1 MNDRLIK
8 ESDVLKAID
17 KRIKELSKHPEFVRK
32 NGHIDVIGV
41 KKYILAI
48 PSADRPQEWITCR
61 ERMPKKEEATY
72 LICTETGHMCSCRW
86 TNNMYGL
93 GSNEWSKWGWH
104 IMDKPQYAKV
114 VAWMPLKPWKG
125 EDDEEDIQSEAE

>member
-1 MNDRLIK
+1 MEKIYRVQMN
-8 ESDVLKAID
+8 
-17 KRIKELSKHPEFVRK
+17 SKGMPNFSTAVEV
-32 NGHIDVIGV
+32 
-41 KKYILAI
+41 
-48 PSADRPQEWITCR
+48 ADRPQAWITCR

-125 EDDEEDIQSEAE
+125 EDDE

>member
-125 EDDEEDIQSEAE
+125 ADDE

>member
-1 MNDRLIK
+1 MSDDLIRR
-8 ESDVLKAID
+8 SDAIEAITNHCENECYYRAD
-17 KRIKELSKHPEFVRK
+17 SWCPQCQREEFQDAIK
-32 NGHIDVIGV
+32 
-41 KKYILAI
+41 AI
-48 PSADRPQEWITCR
+48 PSADRPQEWIPCR

-125 EDDEEDIQSEAE
+125 ADDDI

>member
-1 MNDRLIK
+1 MSSGMNVEQAKEYAGTMTYRQAISNVGSGKFIK
-8 ESDVLKAID
+8 YRKATM
-17 KRIKELSKHPEFVRK
+17 IKLRELAEM
-32 NGHIDVIGV
+32 
-41 KKYILAI
+41 
-48 PSADRPQEWITCR
+48 ADRPQGEWIPCS
-61 ERMPKKEEATY
+61 ERLPKKEEATY
-72 LICTETGHMCSCRW
+72 LICTETGRMCSCRW

-125 EDDEEDIQSEAE
+125 EDDGEDIQSADE

>member
-1 MNDRLIK
+1 MSKDIIYR
-8 ESDVLKAID
+8 EDAINLLWYFQD
-17 KRIKELSKHPEFVRK
+17 ECCSAVVGDFEKL
-32 NGHIDVIGV
+32 
-41 KKYILAI
+41 
-48 PSADRPQEWITCR
+48 PSADRPQEWIPCS
-61 ERMPKKEEATY
+61 ERLPKKEEATY

-125 EDDEEDIQSEAE
+125 ADDE

>member
-1 MNDRLIK
+1 MSNDTIK
-8 ESDVLKAID
+8 RSDAIKATWQEPTYTDPLNVLTEVRD
-17 KRIKELSKHPEFVRK
+17 RIE
-32 NGHIDVIGV
+32 
-41 KKYILAI
+41 AI

-125 EDDEEDIQSEAE
+125 ADDE